1 MHEASPAKLPRF
13 AILGS
18 GRGSNAMA
26 LMQAFRGDSLPA
38 ELALV
43 LSNVAG
49 APILQ
54 RAAEHGVPARLVESA
69 GLTRGEHEARMLQAL
84 HDARIDHLLLAG
96 YMRVLSADFIARW
109 PGVILNIHP
118 SLLPD
123 FPGLSAVSAQWRAGV
138 RVVGATV
145 HFVDAGVD
153 TGPPLL
159 CGSIDVRGDEG
170 EAGLAQRILTEV
182 EHVIYPRAVYLL
194 LHRLARGVALHA
206 GPAMTAR
213 SDVNSSQAHTS

>member
-1 MHEASPAKLPRF
+1 MHEARSAGLPRF

-18 GRGSNAMA
+18 GRGSNAVA
-26 LMQAFRGDSLPA
+26 LMQAFRAGLLSA

-43 LSNVAG
+43 ISNVAG
-49 APILQ
+49 ALIVQ
-54 RAAEHGVPARLVESA
+54 RAKEHGYPALLVESA
-69 GLTRGEHEARMLQAL
+69 GLARADHEARMLHAL
-84 HDARIDHLLLAG
+84 RDARVDHLLLAG
-96 YMRVLSADFIARW
+96 YMRVLSADFIARF

-123 FPGLSAVSAQWRAGV
+123 FPGLSAVSAQWQAGV
-138 RVVGATV
+138 RVAGATV

-159 CGSIDVRGDEG
+159 SGSIDVRGDEG

-194 LHRLARGVALHA
+194 LQRLARGVALHA